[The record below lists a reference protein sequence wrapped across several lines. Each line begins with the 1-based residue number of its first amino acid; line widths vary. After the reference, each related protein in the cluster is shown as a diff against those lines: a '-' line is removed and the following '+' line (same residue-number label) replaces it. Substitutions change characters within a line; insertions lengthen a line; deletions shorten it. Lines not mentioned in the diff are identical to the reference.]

1 MTGIADKI
9 IELAQID
16 LFKKDNK
23 GNPTAGTFVGRP
35 YYLDFNRC
43 NMLVADAWKH
53 KAKGLPQGCLLLAY
67 YENEEGVS
75 EVALLRVLKPC
86 SLPTDASVIS
96 SMVEYYKDD
105 LRTSEPQSNLD
116 SFTKYEFGF
125 SGMECRVIGTFY
137 KDGNEKLHF
146 GADVEN
152 FFSAHH
158 YRVFKPNPEVLKLV
172 VNFSSDQ
179 IAGSASQIKI
189 GHVRYSSSRRFQDSD
204 KQVPVYVS
212 PNDFLGKRTA
222 LFGMTRTG
230 KSNTVKKVIQATVD
244 MSEQSTSDLPTSSPK
259 NIEEILESLTKAGVP
274 KYPVGQIIFD
284 VNGEYANQNLQ
295 DKGSAIFEMYKD
307 KTERYSVLEKDDFKV
322 MKINFYK
329 NIIAGFN
336 LIQSYLSLDTAI
348 YLKNFLEINM
358 EPPEDE
364 NHRGSAWTRYNRM
377 IAAYQCCLYK
387 AGFVMPKNH
396 KVTFQGTEKLNQV
409 IKEGGL
415 TPSYMGDSLDDACL
429 WFERVWEEY
438 IENDNPFFDKYKKD
452 NGKDYLDE
460 DMKAVLTMLTKKTEG
475 NGPSIGGFLKLR
487 PIKNQHTR
495 TIDEPFPEEIEGFLR
510 DGKIVIVDLSQGD
523 TAIQIMYSAM
533 ICQYIFASC
542 MSHFIENKPNNFIQF
557 YFEEA
562 HNLFPKKEDK
572 DNTQIYNRIAKEGA
586 KLNLGMIY
594 ATQEASSISSNILK
608 NTQNWFI
615 AHLNNSD
622 ETKEIRKFY
631 DFEDFSAG
639 LIRFS
644 AENDKGFVR
653 MKSYSNPFVIPVQID
668 LFQATSNSD
677 G

>member
-1 MTGIADKI
+1 MSITDKI
-9 IELAQID
+9 KELAQID
-16 LFKKDNK
+16 LFKKDSK
-23 GNPTAGTFVGRP
+23 GDPTAGIFVGRP
-35 YYLDFNRC
+35 FYLDFDRC

-53 KAKGLPQGCLLLAY
+53 NAKGLPQGCLLLAY
-67 YENEEGVS
+67 YENEAGVS
-75 EVALLRVLKPC
+75 EVVLLRVLKPC

-105 LRTSEPQSNLD
+105 LRTAEPKSHLD

-137 KDGNEKLHF
+137 KDDNDKLHF

-158 YRVFKPNPEVLKLV
+158 YRVFKPSPEVLKLV
-172 VNFSSDQ
+172 VNYSSDQ
-179 IAGSASQIKI
+179 IAGSGSQIKI
-189 GHVRYSSSRRFQDSD
+189 GHVRYSSSRRFQAGDD
-204 KQVPVYVS
+204 TVPVYIS

-230 KSNTVKKVIQATVD
+230 KSNTVKKIIQATVE
-244 MSEQSTSDLPTSSPK
+244 MSDLAKSDLSSTSSER
-259 NIEEILESLTKAGVP
+259 IEEILEPLTKSGVP

-295 DKGSAIFEMYKD
+295 DKGTAIFEMYKER
-307 KTERYSVLEKDDFKV
+307 TQRYSVLEKADFKV

-329 NIIAGFN
+329 NIYAGFS
-336 LIQSYLSLDTAI
+336 LIQSYLALDTAI
-348 YLKNFLEINM
+348 YLKNFLSIDM
-358 EPPEDE
+358 EQPEDD
-364 NHRGSAWTRYNRM
+364 NRNGSAWTRYNRM
-377 IAAYQCCLYK
+377 LAAYQCCLYR
-387 AGFVMPKNH
+387 AGFSVPRGHTIKF
-396 KVTFQGTEKLNQV
+396 KGRKELNEI
-409 IKEGGL
+409 IKDGGL
-415 TPSYMGDSLDDACL
+415 DPSQGVSLEEASL
-429 WFERVWEEY
+429 WFERVWE
-438 IENDNPFFDKYKKD
+438 IFLENESSFFSDYKKD
-452 NGKDYLDE
+452 KGSDYLDE
-460 DMKAVLTMLTKKTEG
+460 DFKAVLTMLTKKTEG
-475 NGPSIGGFLKLR
+475 RGAAIGGFLKFR
-487 PIKNQHTR
+487 PIKNQHTS
-495 TIDEPFPEEIEGFLR
+495 TVDDPFPEEIESYLR
-510 DGKIVIVDLSQGD
+510 SGNIVIVDLSQGD
-523 TAIQIMYSAM
+523 VAIQAMYSEM
-533 ICQYIFASC
+533 ICQKIFASS
-542 MSHFIENKPNNFIQF
+542 MGRFIENKPNNFIQF

-572 DNTQIYNRIAKEGA
+572 DYKQIYNRIAKEGA

-668 LFQATSNSD
+668 LFQANSKV
-677 G
+677 GE